1 MDQYSGVRV
10 GSNWRSTLIWNIIFR
25 KYIFLLSSRVTE
37 YLLIMRLY
45 MLWVFTRGLHLVPFS
60 RSEAL
65 RCRPSW
71 LNKSS
76 LRMRFRLRFVV
87 TLQLFLLFISK
98 NKSFNTFPFVCF
110 HVRVIWSLPTMGIA
124 TQMTTAQTEQPMR
137 RGKWPTGRGWCVCC
151 VGGSSPPKT
160 LCCVTSSSLTYTRW
174 GWQTAGV

>member
-1 MDQYSGVRV
+1 MDQCSGVRV
-10 GSNWRSTLIWNIIFR
+10 GSNWRSTLIWIIIFR
-25 KYIFLLSSRVTE
+25 KYIFILSLPATE
-37 YLLIMRLY
+37 YLLILRLY
-45 MLWVFTRGLHLVPFS
+45 MLWAFIHGLHLFPFS

-76 LRMRFRLRFVV
+76 SRLRFRLRFVV

-98 NKSFNTFPFVCF
+98 NKSFNTFPFVCS